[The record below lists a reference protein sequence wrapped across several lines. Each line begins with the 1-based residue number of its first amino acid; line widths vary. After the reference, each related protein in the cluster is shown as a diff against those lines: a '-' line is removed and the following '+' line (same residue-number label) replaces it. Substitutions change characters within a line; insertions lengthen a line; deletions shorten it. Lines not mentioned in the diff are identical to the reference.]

1 MARPPQVDPVKG
13 RAAVDEALRTL
24 DTLGAVGI
32 EPAVLSTA
40 VRYFAGLLRERAP
53 GHSVEVRIPGMSGTA
68 FQCGDGPQHTRGT
81 PPNVVETD
89 PITFVELCMGRI
101 EWTAAVA
108 TGAVRASGGRADL
121 SPLLPVI
128 G

>member
-1 MARPPQVDPVKG
+1 
-13 RAAVDEALRTL
+13 
-24 DTLGAVGI
+24 
-32 EPAVLSTA
+32 
-40 VRYFAGLLRERAP
+40 
-53 GHSVEVRIPGMSGTA
+53 
-68 FQCGDGPQHTRGT
+68 
-81 PPNVVETD
+81 
-89 PITFVELCMGRI
+89 MGRI